1 MIDYQET
8 LRAYSEWIYYPHCKE
23 ATIKLCKYYQDRC
36 RFYLDEIEIYIGYID
51 EIRISKNIIRWVNN
65 FIIPKH
71 VDIMIKDYTK
81 DTKNMI
87 YWYQENCRFYLDE
100 VK

>member
-23 ATIKLCKYYQDRC
+23 ATVELCKYYQDKC
-36 RFYLDEIEIYIGYID
+36 RY
-51 EIRISKNIIRWVNN
+51 
-65 FIIPKH
+65 
-71 VDIMIKDYTK
+71 
-81 DTKNMI
+81 
-87 YWYQENCRFYLDE
+87 YLDE